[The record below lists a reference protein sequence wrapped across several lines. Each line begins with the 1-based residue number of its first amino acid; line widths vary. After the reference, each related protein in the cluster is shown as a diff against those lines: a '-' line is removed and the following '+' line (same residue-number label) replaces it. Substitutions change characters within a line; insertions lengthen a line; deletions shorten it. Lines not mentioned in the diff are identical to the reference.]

1 MSQRKLLRKL
11 RHRFVSSAL
20 IVAILL
26 VAIRSIALAQEPL
39 TSETETEEEPESCTE
54 KTTCIPEVFLSS
66 IDIQEQSSAEACM
79 NTSRIVNYDERTIA
93 YTYKDLIFCVASVIN
108 SEAGY
113 SYCDDY
119 WQQLVGY
126 AFMNRYGSKYYG
138 TRSSEEH
145 SYLSVLYDKP
155 TTYDS
160 RTRQN
165 YEQGI
170 VSDRAL
176 ANATIVV
183 ENYFNDTLPV
193 PKSMV
198 FQSEKP
204 QGIPFYQ
211 TGNTY
216 FGLDA
221 RIEEDLKKEAEQAV
235 VE

>member
-11 RHRFVSSAL
+11 RQRFVSSAL

-26 VAIRSIALAQEPL
+26 VAIRSIALAQEPSNL
-39 TSETETEEEPESCTE
+39 ETEEDSEPYNEPM
-54 KTTCIPEVFLSS
+54 TCIPEVFLSN
-66 IDIQEQSSAEACM
+66 IDIQEQQSSAENCM
-79 NTSRIVNYDERTIA
+79 DVTQLVNYEERTID

-113 SYCDDY
+113 SYCSDY

-155 TTYDS
+155 TAYDS

-198 FQSEKP
+198 FQSEDP
-204 QGIPFYQ
+204 LGIPYYHI
-211 TGNTY
+211 GNTY
-216 FGLDA
+216 FGLDT